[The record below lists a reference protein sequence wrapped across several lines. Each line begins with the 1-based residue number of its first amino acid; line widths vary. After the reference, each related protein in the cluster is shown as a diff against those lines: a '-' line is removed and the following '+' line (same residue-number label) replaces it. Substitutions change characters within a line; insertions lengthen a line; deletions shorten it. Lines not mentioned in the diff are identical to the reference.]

1 MGPVTDS
8 PAPSLD
14 LDRGETPTD
23 VGGRADVPH
32 IAIHV
37 FHDTPDMATFAQRI
51 LSDRRM
57 AKVQWRIL
65 PGGLGAA
72 TDLYR
77 SETTPQLIIVE
88 WTKAARNLLDQLD
101 RLAEVCDADTK
112 VMIIGLANDIGLYRE
127 LIRRGISDY
136 LVAPLKI
143 GQVIEAIANLF
154 TDPEAPFIGRM
165 VAFVGAKGG
174 VGSSILAHKV
184 AYALSES
191 VMASTVLVDLDLAF
205 GTSGLDFNQDP
216 TQGIADALSQPDRVD
231 DVLLDRFLV
240 QITERLSL
248 FSAPASL
255 ERDFDYPPEAYMAV
269 ASKIRRRAPYVVWDL
284 PHLWSP
290 WVRQMIIA
298 ADDVVI
304 VSTPDLAALRNSK
317 ALIDLIRQA
326 RPNDPPPRL
335 VLNQVGVT
343 GRPEIPPSEFGE
355 AIGLAPSL
363 ILPWEPKLF
372 GQAANNGQMIHAI
385 NPKAKV
391 SEGLNRLAQMIS
403 RREGPSS
410 AKTSLLSSLFKR
422 S

>member
-8 PAPSLD
+8 PTAL
-14 LDRGETPTD
+14 LDRDRTETPTD

-37 FHDTPDMATFAQRI
+37 FHDTPDMAAFAQRI
-51 LSDRRM
+51 LDDRRM
-57 AKVQWRIL
+57 AKVQSRIL

-72 TDLYR
+72 IDLYR
-77 SETTPQLIIVE
+77 SETTPQLILVE
-88 WTKAARNLLDQLD
+88 WTQAARTLLDQLD
-101 RLAEVCDADTK
+101 HLAEVCDADSK
-112 VMIIGLANDIGLYRE
+112 VMVIGLANDIGLYRE

-154 TDPEAPFIGRM
+154 TDPDAPFIGRM
-165 VAFVGAKGG
+165 VTFVGAKGG
-174 VGSSILAHKV
+174 VGSSILAHNV

-216 TQGIADALSQPDRVD
+216 AQGIVDALSQPDRVD

-248 FSAPASL
+248 FSAPGSL
-255 ERDFDYPPEAYMAV
+255 ERDFDYPPEAYLEV
-269 ASKIRRRAPYVVWDL
+269 AGKIRRRAPFVVWDL

-298 ADDVVI
+298 SDDVVI

-317 ALIDLIRQA
+317 ALVDLIRQA
-326 RPNDPPPRL
+326 RPNDPAPRL
-335 VLNQVGVT
+335 VLNQVGVV
-343 GRPEIPPSEFGE
+343 GRPEIPPAEFGE
-355 AIGLAPSL
+355 AIGLVPSL

-372 GQAANNGQMIHAI
+372 GEAANNGQMINTI
-385 NPKAKV
+385 NPKTKV
-391 SEGLNRLAQMIS
+391 SEGLIRLAQMIS
-403 RREGPSS
+403 RRESPSTS
-410 AKTSLLSSLFKR
+410 KTSLLSSLFKR
-422 S
+422 P